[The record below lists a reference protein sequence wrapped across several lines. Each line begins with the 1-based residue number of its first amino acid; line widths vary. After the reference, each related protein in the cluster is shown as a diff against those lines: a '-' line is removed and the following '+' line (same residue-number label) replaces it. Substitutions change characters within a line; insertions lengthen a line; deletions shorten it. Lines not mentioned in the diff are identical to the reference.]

1 MLLKSD
7 KLVVAELSALYEIS
21 SIQFLQSEQD
31 ILNEATQKAIRLFGV
46 RFFLVHANGDVVTS
60 WGFRDSKKISK
71 KAVERNKI
79 KRRLSQVLG
88 PRIGKLKPGARIIF
102 LMKKEILG
110 KSLAEIE
117 KEVDKLVVKL
127 EG

>member
-1 MLLKSD
+1 
-7 KLVVAELSALYEIS
+7 
-21 SIQFLQSEQD
+21 
-31 ILNEATQKAIRLFGV
+31 
-46 RFFLVHANGDVVTS
+46 
-60 WGFRDSKKISK
+60 
-71 KAVERNKI
+71 
-79 KRRLSQVLG
+79 LG

>member
-1 MLLKSD
+1 VIKKINRFSGRS
-7 KLVVAELSALYEIS
+7 E
-21 SIQFLQSEQD
+21 FLEVK
-31 ILNEATQKAIRLFGV
+31 KAGVGVFNSPLFGV
-46 RFFLVHANGDVVTS
+46 LALVKEDKEVRLG
-60 WGFRDSKKISK
+60 WIISKKISK

>member
-1 MLLKSD
+1 VIKKINRFSGRS
-7 KLVVAELSALYEIS
+7 E
-21 SIQFLQSEQD
+21 FLEVK
-31 ILNEATQKAIRLFGV
+31 KAGVGVFNSPLFGV
-46 RFFLVHANGDVVTS
+46 LALDKEVRLG
-60 WGFRDSKKISK
+60 WIISKKISK